1 MEVCYFFF
9 HCLWI
14 VNCRKPSPIIKVKR
28 EFMFSFTICIVSS
41 SSFFFTPTF
50 ISLIQLGFTLVYSV
64 KYEYNFIDFIQ
75 MASSLF
81 QYDLLKRPSFPSRF
95 EMLPLSCTQCPY
107 IFEPISELSSLFHWS
122 TSLVI
127 YQYHNF
133 QLWKLYCMYLIIANS
148 LGHFFSLFV

>member
-1 MEVCYFFF
+1 MNSLLIFFPVSIKSFSYIWFSIFKKNFKCKNNSHLSLIYAVNIFSLLSIAFWIYVVLPCKIFIFMEVCYFFF

-81 QYDLLKRPSFPSRF
+81 
-95 EMLPLSCTQCPY
+95 
-107 IFEPISELSSLFHWS
+107 
-122 TSLVI
+122 
-127 YQYHNF
+127 
-133 QLWKLYCMYLIIANS
+133 
-148 LGHFFSLFV
+148 